1 MPGSAAPGHSLT
13 DQQQAFV
20 DAYCLHRNGAK
31 AAREAGYTHNRPEQ
45 AAYELLTNPDIAQA
59 IRQRLDAISE
69 SLFITESAIL
79 ADLWTIK
86 ERCMQRAPVLDSD
99 GTETGLWTF
108 DARGALRALELMGRH
123 LGMFGSKLDLRAIL
137 TAEARRMAEELGIPE
152 AMAVAEAER
161 VVREHAR

>member
-1 MPGSAAPGHSLT
+1 MAGHSLT

-20 DAYCLHRNGAK
+20 DAYCLHRNGAR
-31 AAREAGYTHNRPEQ
+31 AAREAGYSDHRPD
-45 AAYELLTNPDIAQA
+45 ATAYDLLRNPEIAQA
-59 IRQRLDAISE
+59 VRQRLDAISE
-69 SLFITESAIL
+69 SLFITESTIL

-86 ERCMQRAPVLDSD
+86 ERCMQREPVRDRE
-99 GTETGLWTF
+99 GNETGAWTF
-108 DARGALRALELMGRH
+108 DARGALKALELMGRH

-152 AMAVAEAER
+152 ALAVAEAER